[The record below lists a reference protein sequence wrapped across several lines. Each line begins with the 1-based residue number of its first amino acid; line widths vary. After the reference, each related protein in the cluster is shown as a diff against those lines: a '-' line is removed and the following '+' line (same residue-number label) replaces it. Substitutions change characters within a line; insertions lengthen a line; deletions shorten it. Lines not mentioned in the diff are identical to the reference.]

1 MRSLI
6 VIIAVLA
13 LVAIFAISCK
23 KKEPPLV
30 DGKTVLTV
38 AQYNQLIGRM
48 KDDLANSAGNEQ
60 AVKSDLFSEGS
71 RYYREE
77 RFGDAATAF
86 DNLIKENPENAR
98 AWFMLGSCR
107 EKMGDLTQAQQAYK
121 RSYDI
126 MVKQGYIAE
135 SRSLM

>member
-6 VIIAVLA
+6 VVIAVLA
-13 LVAIFAISCK
+13 LVAIFAISCT

-48 KDDLANSAGNEQ
+48 KADLAKNGVTEEA
-60 AVKSDLFSEGS
+60 AKSDLFSEGS

-77 RFGDAATAF
+77 KYGDAATAF
-86 DNLIKENPENAR
+86 DGLVKENPENSR
-98 AWFMLGSCR
+98 AWFMLGSCY
-107 EKMGDLTQAQQAYK
+107 EKMGDLAQAQQAYK

-135 SRSLM
+135 NRNLM